1 MVFAV
6 IGVLVFFALFSAGA
20 VYLDSQDAARRE
32 RIARATRPAHG
43 GPIVPPAPIRNR
55 LGED

>member
-6 IGVLVFFALFSAGA
+6 IAILVFFGLTSFGF
-20 VYLDSQDAARRE
+20 VILDSQDAARRE
-32 RIARATRPAHG
+32 RIARAVRPRHG
-43 GPIVPPAPIRNR
+43 ARILPPAPARNR

>member
-1 MVFAV
+1 MVYAV
-6 IGVLVFFALFSAGA
+6 IAVLVFFALTSAGF

-32 RIARATRPAHG
+32 RIARATRPVRG
-43 GPIVPPAPIRNR
+43 GPIVPPAPVRNR